1 MTGARSSL
9 GGGEMAVTVSTALVA
24 RAELRRPALGK
35 RKDRRRG
42 GTVRGSR
49 GDGLQRGGRGHGTRR
64 CPF

>member
-1 MTGARSSL
+1 
-9 GGGEMAVTVSTALVA
+9 MAVTVSSALVA